1 MNDFFKGLAAHIPYE
16 QRNYFS
22 HLLTGWRTLAKSLWR
37 TELFAVE
44 VVIIGTVNRGK
55 SLAKSTNNR
64 LRSADQP
71 LNGCL
76 RV

>member
-1 MNDFFKGLAAHIPYE
+1 MNSTII
-16 QRNYFS
+16 FS
-22 HLLTGWRTLAKSLWR
+22 HLLTGWRTLAKSPWR

-44 VVIIGTVNRGK
+44 VIIIGTMNRGK
-55 SLAKSTNNR
+55 KLAKSTNNP

-71 LNGCL
+71 LNSCL